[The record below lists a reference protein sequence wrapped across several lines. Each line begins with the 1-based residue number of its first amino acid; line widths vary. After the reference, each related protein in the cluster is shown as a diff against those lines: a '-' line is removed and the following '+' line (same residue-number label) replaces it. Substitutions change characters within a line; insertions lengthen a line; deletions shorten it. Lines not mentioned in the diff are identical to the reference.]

1 MSQDKKVGY
10 RNKAPYNLYHS
21 RTNKSIKVEICMVST
36 CLSLSIIST
45 GIIGIIA
52 KSSTIMIPLI
62 FKFLINIIAIISAYA
77 ALWTFACA
85 CKDSDQYLGSSINAR
100 QNELRRTSSFYGLS
114 EIYSM
119 LTKPDIYGPY
129 WIITWALLLW
139 LFVSCSLIGELI

>member
-1 MSQDKKVGY
+1 MSQDKKIPH
-10 RNKAPYNLYHS
+10 REKASCGLYHS
-21 RTNKSIKVEICMVST
+21 QTNNSIKVEICMVST

-45 GIIGIIA
+45 GIIGIIT
-52 KSSTIMIPLI
+52 KSSTIMIPLG

-85 CKDSDQYLGSSINAR
+85 CKDSDQYLWDGITAR

-129 WIITWALLLW
+129 WIITWVLLLW
-139 LFVSCSLIGELI
+139 LFVSCSLISELI